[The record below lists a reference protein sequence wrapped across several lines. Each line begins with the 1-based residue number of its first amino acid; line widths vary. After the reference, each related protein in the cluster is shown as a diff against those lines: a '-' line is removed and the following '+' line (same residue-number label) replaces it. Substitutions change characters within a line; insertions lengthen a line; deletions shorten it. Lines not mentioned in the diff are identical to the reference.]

1 MFSFVYAKAH
11 GAFYKQIYM
20 YWEYAKICIDGGA
33 WSKMFTDC
41 FSRLSLKKMS
51 VYSPK
56 GNSWLLDP
64 LSDKSQNE
72 KLS

>member
-1 MFSFVYAKAH
+1 
-11 GAFYKQIYM
+11 M
-20 YWEYAKICIDGGA
+20 YWEYAKICIDGGV

-41 FSRLSLKKMS
+41 FSRLSLKMS

-64 LSDKSQNE
+64 LSDKSKWE
-72 KLS
+72 ALIAI